1 MDDEILKKPEEE
13 KEIFSGEITPED
25 MDELLHPQE
34 DNHEKTKRQAKE
46 AFRWKSS
53 SDRQERKIQQ
63 MTDSAVL
70 RLMDRYAEKSKNA
83 ALEGGS
89 GQVVRLEPT
98 LMITD
103 SYWYGSS
110 AKLSFKIGEDRLY
123 VLKDLSAFMEAFENG
138 EEVQY
143 GKALVLR
150 HFEENFDARSQKYL
164 HFLKSFY
171 NENNNRALAVYKKS
185 YNDNVKY
192 MYLNGSMLD
201 AYMEIW
207 GEETE
212 IPIDIEG
219 SVLSACIVHSNPHI
233 SIRISDMGKSYAIE
247 LLNDEALIL
256 EGQERLYVCEKEKLY
271 FCDFSYSRDTRDFLK
286 AIIRNK
292 LVMTVMKEDMKGF
305 YNTVLSSLE
314 KYFSFIADC
323 DMSAYEPEPLVTKI
337 YFDAPQEDFV
347 MGKVFFSYGD
357 EEHEAFKPKDMIKS
371 QDLHGEYQVEQ
382 LVKKYLDSY
391 DAVGNFAYIDGD
403 EDKIFDLFS
412 EGLEAIASRAEI
424 FATDQFKSFKIKPP
438 ASVRV
443 GIRVSGDLLDLEF
456 DLEGLDIHE
465 LTEVLS
471 SYRQAKKY
479 HRLRDGSFI
488 NIQDNALGEFS
499 ELADVLSLSA
509 EEIER
514 GVVSVPKFRALYLDA
529 LFKQSEGIK
538 YNRDTLFKKI
548 VRDIKDVS
556 DSDFEVPASLKPVL
570 RNYQKTGFRWLKT
583 ISAYGFGGILADD
596 MGLGKTLE
604 VISLLLSQK
613 ESGAQTTSI
622 VICPSSLVLNWES
635 EIARFAPELKAV
647 AVMGTA
653 AERREKIAGAAE
665 ADVLITSYDL
675 LKRDIPYYS
684 DLYFHYEIIDEA
696 QYIKNHSTQ
705 NAKSVKVINSVVRF
719 ALTGTPVENSL
730 AELWSI
736 YDFLMPGYLYPYR
749 KFREKFEIP
758 IVREQ
763 DKKVL
768 ERLNKLVAPFILRRL
783 KNDVLRELPEK
794 TETTMYASM
803 EGEQKKLYLANL
815 AKSREDLANELN
827 DGDFERRKII
837 ILAMLTRLRQICCD
851 PSLVYE
857 DYTEDSAKL
866 ELCLEILEN
875 SLASGHKV
883 LLFSQFTSMLEIIE
897 KKLVERKIDF
907 YKITGR
913 TKAQERIRQVNA
925 FNEDDT
931 PVFLISLKAGGT
943 GLNLTGAD
951 VVIHYDPWWNLSAQ
965 NQATDRA
972 HRIGQTSSVQ
982 VYNLI
987 AKDSI
992 EEKIQKMQQ
1001 AKAELAD
1008 SIIREGEG
1016 TVASMSKEEIIELFE

>member
-1 MDDEILKKPEEE
+1 MDDEILKKQEE
-13 KEIFSGEITPED
+13 KKIFSGEITPED
-25 MDELLHPQE
+25 MDELLYPQE
-34 DNHEKTKRQAKE
+34 DNPEKTKKQVKE
-46 AFRWKSS
+46 TFRWKSS
-53 SDRQERKIQQ
+53 SEKEERRVQQ
-63 MTDSAVL
+63 MTDSAVF
-70 RLMDRYAEKSKNA
+70 RLMDRYAEKSKNV
-83 ALEGGS
+83 ALENGS
-89 GQVVRLEPT
+89 GQNVRLEPT

-123 VLKDLSAFMEAFENG
+123 VVKDLSAFMAAFDNG
-138 EEVQY
+138 EEIRY

-150 HFEENFDARSQKYL
+150 HFEENFDERSRKYL

-171 NENNNRALAVYKKS
+171 NESNNRALAVYKKS
-185 YNDNVKY
+185 FNDNVKY
-192 MYLNGSMLD
+192 MYLNGPMLD
-201 AYMEIW
+201 AYMAIW
-207 GEETE
+207 DKEPEL
-212 IPIDIEG
+212 PVDIEG
-219 SVLSACIVHSNPHI
+219 SVMLASIVQSNAHI
-233 SIRISDMGKSYAIE
+233 SIRISDIGKSYIIE
-247 LLNDEALIL
+247 LLNDEALVL
-256 EGQERLYVCEKEKLY
+256 DGQERLYICEKGKIY
-271 FCDFSYSRDTRDFLK
+271 YCDPSYSRNTRDFLK

-292 LVMTVMKEDMKGF
+292 LTMTVMKEDMKGF

-314 KYFSFIADC
+314 QYFSFVTDC
-323 DMSAYEPEPLVTKI
+323 DMSAYEPKPLVAKV

-371 QDLHGEYQVEQ
+371 QDLRGEYQIEQ
-382 LVKKYLDSY
+382 LIKKYLDSY

-412 EGLEAIASRAEI
+412 EGLETISSKAEI
-424 FATDQFKSFKIKPP
+424 FATDQFKGFKIKPP
-438 ASVRV
+438 ATVRV

-456 DLEGLDIHE
+456 DLDGLDIHE

-499 ELADVLSLSA
+499 ELADVLSLNA
-509 EEIER
+509 KEIER
-514 GVVSVPKFRALYLDA
+514 GTVSVPKFRALYLDA

-538 YNRDTLFKKI
+538 YNRDTIFKQI

-556 DSDFEVPASLKPVL
+556 DSDFEVPASLKPIL

-583 ISAYGFGGILADD
+583 IAAYGFGGILADD

-613 ESGAQTTSI
+613 ESGAQTTSL
-622 VICPSSLVLNWES
+622 VVCPSSLVLNWES
-635 EIARFAPELKAV
+635 EIARFAPELKAI

-653 AERREKIAGAAE
+653 TERRDKIAAAAE

-675 LKRDIPYYS
+675 LKRDILYYE
-684 DLYFHYEIIDEA
+684 DLHFHYEIIDEA
-696 QYIKNHSTQ
+696 QYIKNHNTQ
-705 NAKSVKVINSVVRF
+705 NAKSVKVINSAVRF

-736 YDFLMPGYLYPYR
+736 YDFLMPGYLYTYR

-763 DKKVL
+763 DKKTL
-768 ERLNKLVAPFILRRL
+768 ERLNKLVSPFILRRL
-783 KNDVLRELPEK
+783 KNEVLKELPEK

-803 EGEQKKLYLANL
+803 DGEQKKLYLANL
-815 AKSREDLANELN
+815 AKSREDLACEL
-827 DGDFERRKII
+827 DGGDFERRKLI

-857 DYTEDSAKL
+857 DYTDKSAKL
-866 ELCLEILEN
+866 ELCLEILET

-897 KKLVERKIDF
+897 KELIKREIGF

-913 TKAQERIRQVNA
+913 TKAQERLRQVNA

-972 HRIGQTSSVQ
+972 HRIGQMSSVQ

-1016 TVASMSKEEIIELFE
+1016 AIASMSKDEIIGLFE

>member
-1 MDDEILKKPEEE
+1 MDDELLKKPEEN
-13 KEIFSGEITPED
+13 KIFSGEITPED
-25 MDELLHPQE
+25 MDDLLYPQE
-34 DNHEKTKRQAKE
+34 GNSEKNKKQVKE
-46 AFRWKSS
+46 TFRWKLSS
-53 SDRQERKIQQ
+53 EKEEPRVRQ
-63 MTDSAVL
+63 MTDSAAL

-83 ALEGGS
+83 ALEAGS
-89 GQVVRLEPT
+89 GQNVRLEPT

-110 AKLSFKIGEDRLY
+110 AKLAFKIGEDRLY
-123 VLKDLSAFMEAFENG
+123 VVKDLSAFMAAFENG
-138 EEVQY
+138 DEIRY
-143 GKALVLR
+143 GKSLILR
-150 HFEENFDARSQKYL
+150 HFEENFDERGRKYL

-171 NENNNRALAVYKKS
+171 NESNNRALAVYKKS
-185 YNDNVKY
+185 FNDNVKY
-192 MYLNGSMLD
+192 MYLNGPTLD
-201 AYMEIW
+201 AYMAIW
-207 GEETE
+207 DEDPE
-212 IPIDIEG
+212 IPVDIEG
-219 SVLSACIVHSNPHI
+219 SAMSATIVHSNAQI
-233 SIRISDMGKSYAIE
+233 SIRISDTGKSYTIE
-247 LLNDEALIL
+247 LLNDEALVL
-256 EGQERLYVCEKEKLY
+256 DGQERLYIFEKGKLY
-271 FCDFSYSRDTRDFLK
+271 YCDPSYSRNTRDFLK

-292 LVMTVMKEDMKGF
+292 LTMTVMKEDMKGF
-305 YNTVLSSLE
+305 YNTVLSNLE
-314 KYFSFIADC
+314 QYFSFISDC
-323 DMSAYEPEPLVTKI
+323 DMSAYEPKPLVTKV

-357 EEHEAFKPKDMIKS
+357 EEHEAFKPKDLIKS
-371 QDLHGEYQVEQ
+371 QDLRGEYRVEQ
-382 LVKKYLDSY
+382 LIKKYLDSY
-391 DAVGNFAYIDGD
+391 DAIGNFAYIDGD
-403 EDKIFDLFS
+403 ENKIFDLFS
-412 EGLEAIASRAEI
+412 EGLETISSTAEI
-424 FATDQFKSFKIKPP
+424 FATDQFKGFKIKPP

-443 GIRVSGDLLDLEF
+443 GIKVSGDLLDLEF
-456 DLEGLDIHE
+456 DLDGLDIHE
-465 LTEVLS
+465 LTEVLN

-499 ELADVLSLSA
+499 ELADVLNLSA
-509 EEIER
+509 KEIER
-514 GVVSVPKFRALYLDA
+514 GTVSVPKFRALYLDA

-538 YNRDTLFKKI
+538 YNRDTVFKQI

-556 DSDFEVPASLKPVL
+556 DSDFEVPATLKPIL

-583 ISAYGFGGILADD
+583 IAAYGFGGILADD

-613 ESGAQTTSI
+613 ESGVQTISL

-635 EIARFAPELKAV
+635 EIARFAPELKAIV
-647 AVMGTA
+647 VMGTA
-653 AERREKIAGAAE
+653 AERRDKIAGAAE

-675 LKRDIPYYS
+675 LKRDILYYE
-684 DLYFHYEIIDEA
+684 DLHFHYEIIDEA
-696 QYIKNHSTQ
+696 QYIKNHNTQ
-705 NAKSVKVINSVVRF
+705 NAKSVKVINSEIRF

-736 YDFLMPGYLYPYR
+736 YDFLMPGYLYTYR

-763 DKKVL
+763 DKKIL
-768 ERLNKLVAPFILRRL
+768 ERLNKLVSPFILRRL
-783 KNDVLRELPEK
+783 KSDVLKELPEK

-803 EGEQKKLYLANL
+803 DGEQKKLYLANL
-815 AKSREDLANELN
+815 AKSREDLAYEL
-827 DGDFERRKII
+827 DGGNFERRKLI

-857 DYTEDSAKL
+857 DYTDVSAKL
-866 ELCLEILEN
+866 ELCLEILET

-897 KKLVERKIDF
+897 RELVKREIGF

-913 TKAQERIRQVNA
+913 TKAQERLRQVNA
-925 FNEDDT
+925 FNEDNT

-1016 TVASMSKEEIIELFE
+1016 AIASMSKDEIVGLFE

>member
-1 MDDEILKKPEEE
+1 MDDEILKKQEE
-13 KEIFSGEITPED
+13 KKIFSGEITPED
-25 MDELLHPQE
+25 MDELLYPQE
-34 DNHEKTKRQAKE
+34 DNPEKTKKQVKE
-46 AFRWKSS
+46 TFRWKSS
-53 SDRQERKIQQ
+53 SEKEERRVQQ
-63 MTDSAVL
+63 MTDSAVF
-70 RLMDRYAEKSKNA
+70 RLMDRYAEKSKNV
-83 ALEGGS
+83 ALENGS
-89 GQVVRLEPT
+89 GQNVRLEPT

-123 VLKDLSAFMEAFENG
+123 VVKDLSAFMAAFDNG
-138 EEVQY
+138 EEIRY

-150 HFEENFDARSQKYL
+150 HFEENFDERSRKYL

-171 NENNNRALAVYKKS
+171 NESNNRALAVYKKS
-185 YNDNVKY
+185 FNDNVKY
-192 MYLNGSMLD
+192 MYLNGPMLD
-201 AYMEIW
+201 AYMAIW
-207 GEETE
+207 DKEPEL
-212 IPIDIEG
+212 PVDIEG
-219 SVLSACIVHSNPHI
+219 SVMLASIVQSNAHI
-233 SIRISDMGKSYAIE
+233 SIRISDIGKSYIIE
-247 LLNDEALIL
+247 LLNDEALVL
-256 EGQERLYVCEKEKLY
+256 DGQERLYICEKGKIY
-271 FCDFSYSRDTRDFLK
+271 YCDPSYSRNTRDFLK

-292 LVMTVMKEDMKGF
+292 LTMTVMKEDMKGF

-314 KYFSFIADC
+314 QYFSFVTDC
-323 DMSAYEPEPLVTKI
+323 DMSAYEPKPLVAKV

-371 QDLHGEYQVEQ
+371 QDLRGEYQIEQ
-382 LVKKYLDSY
+382 LIKKYLDSY

-412 EGLEAIASRAEI
+412 EGLETISSKAEI
-424 FATDQFKSFKIKPP
+424 FATDQFKGFKIKPP
-438 ASVRV
+438 ATVRV
-443 GIRVSGDLLDLEF
+443 GIGVSGDLLDLEF
-456 DLEGLDIHE
+456 DLDGLDIHE

-499 ELADVLSLSA
+499 ELADVLSLNA
-509 EEIER
+509 KEIER
-514 GVVSVPKFRALYLDA
+514 GTVSVPKFRALYLDA

-538 YNRDTLFKKI
+538 YNRDTIFKQI

-556 DSDFEVPASLKPVL
+556 DSDFEVPASLKPIL

-583 ISAYGFGGILADD
+583 IAAYGFGGILADD

-613 ESGAQTTSI
+613 ESGAQTTSL
-622 VICPSSLVLNWES
+622 VVCPSSLVLNWES
-635 EIARFAPELKAV
+635 EIARFAPELKAI

-653 AERREKIAGAAE
+653 TERRDKIAAAAE

-675 LKRDIPYYS
+675 LKRDILYYE
-684 DLYFHYEIIDEA
+684 DLHFHYEIIDEA
-696 QYIKNHSTQ
+696 QYIKNHNTQ
-705 NAKSVKVINSVVRF
+705 NAKSVKVINSAVRF

-736 YDFLMPGYLYPYR
+736 YDFLMPGYLYTYR

-763 DKKVL
+763 DKKTL
-768 ERLNKLVAPFILRRL
+768 ERLNKLVSPFILRRL
-783 KNDVLRELPEK
+783 KNEVLKELPEK

-803 EGEQKKLYLANL
+803 DGEQKKLYLANL
-815 AKSREDLANELN
+815 AKSREDLACEL
-827 DGDFERRKII
+827 DGGDFERRKLI

-857 DYTEDSAKL
+857 DYTDKSAKL
-866 ELCLEILEN
+866 ELCLEILET

-897 KKLVERKIDF
+897 KELIKREIGF

-913 TKAQERIRQVNA
+913 TKAQERLRQVNA

-972 HRIGQTSSVQ
+972 HRIGQMSSVQ

-1016 TVASMSKEEIIELFE
+1016 AIASMSKDEIIGLFE